1 MPITDRVRLLL
12 LLILALV
19 SGGLSAAPSPALR
32 IGVMTMQP
40 GEIFWER
47 FGHDAIVVDDPSR
60 GEPVSY
66 NFGFFDPSEPDFV
79 SRFIQGRMR
88 YQLVALPMREDLAY
102 YQQVGRGVSLQW
114 LNLTPVQARRLADA
128 LAVNALP
135 LGLAQG
141 ASVTRRIPKGD
152 YLTYANC
159 APDERQRIV
168 QVRREQ
174 DEWVRLAQAA

>member
-1 MPITDRVRLLL
+1 LRERMSDLQLGDGPYYTFYRPYHLTSLEVP
-12 LLILALV
+12 
-19 SGGLSAAPSPALR
+19 LSAAAAVLYGQSHMRPLPVPSAEVGARAKRDLA
-32 IGVMTMQP
+32 P
-40 GEIFWER
+40 GETL
-47 FGHDAIVVDDPSR
+47 DAIGEYCYRGFALSR
-60 GEPVSY
+60 
-66 NFGFFDPSEPDFV
+66 
-79 SRFIQGRMR
+79 
-88 YQLVALPMREDLAY
+88 
-102 YQQVGRGVSLQW
+102 
-114 LNLTPVQARRLADA
+114 ADA